1 MAADQVTELVADL
14 RRLVLEIEKSQKEK
28 KKGDQQ
34 DKDKKEARPIEG
46 QIRAREPD
54 MVLASKLKNAVVYAP
69 DETEIGDVNDLIIKA
84 DGKVEGVVV
93 AVNGGE
99 KNVALKLERFKVT
112 PEPDGRARLVLSAKM
127 EELQQAPGFN
137 FKAMEEKQE
146 QTRGKQEQK
155 AGS

>member
-34 DKDKKEARPIEG
+34 DKAKKEARPIEG

-54 MVLASKLKNAVVYAP
+54 MVLASKVTNAVVYAP

-93 AVNGGE
+93 GVNGG
-99 KNVALKLERFKVT
+99 KKSVALKLERFKVT
-112 PEPDGRARLVLSAKM
+112 PQPDGRARLVLSAKK
-127 EELQQAPGFN
+127 EELQQAPGFK
-137 FKAMEEKQE
+137 FEQTREKQE
-146 QTRGKQEQK
+146 QEKQEQK